1 VAFWSTL
8 NSACSRR
15 RWLLRWALWM
25 LPRRGSPASWA
36 GSSPST
42 AASPGPSTACCPP
55 TSRLHPERGNLYG
68 SLAGF
73 VGFYTVLL
81 VVEIY
86 LMVKFARQGPGSLG
100 TGRYAYDATL
110 KELHHA

>member
-1 VAFWSTL
+1 V
-8 NSACSRR
+8 
-15 RWLLRWALWM
+15 
-25 LPRRGSPASWA
+25 
-36 GSSPST
+36 
-42 AASPGPSTACCPP
+42 
-55 TSRLHPERGNLYG
+55 ENLYG